1 MPVPQAPGPVED
13 EPATVG
19 QDQTASPSGVI
30 LTSAA
35 VAKIKAL
42 LAREGRTDLRLRVA
56 VQPGGCS
63 GLRYQLYFDDRLSDS
78 DAVMRYGDAGPSP
91 QDHLPPGPDQD
102 GDESGRDE

>member
-13 EPATVG
+13 DPVTVG
-19 QDQTASPSGVI
+19 QYQTDTPLGVT

-35 VAKIKAL
+35 VAKVTAL
-42 LAREGRTDLRLRVA
+42 LAREGGTGLRLRLA

-78 DAVMRYGDAGPSP
+78 DTVTRYGDVGPSP
-91 QDHLPPGPDQD
+91 QDHLPPGPGQ
-102 GDESGRDE
+102 GHQSGHGE